1 MKNINKVQKTKEKL
15 LFELESLDELKTI
28 DYKKL
33 IPSDAKQIEITYSDR
48 IRILKIDYILNLVS
62 RKMNKEEY

>member
-33 IPSDAKQIEITYSDR
+33 IPSGAKQIEITYSDR
-48 IRILKIDYILNLVS
+48 NKILKIDYILTLVS